1 MNETISRNDRVP
13 VIRDVDVLVA
23 GCGVSGI
30 FAALAAAR
38 EGARVFVVDRLYAP
52 GGNIGPGM
60 LVGAW
65 VAQDWKS
72 FILKDGR
79 YPIGIVQDF
88 IDRVD
93 KHLGDVPYTY
103 PTMSHAVSRVTLE

>member
-1 MNETISRNDRVP
+1 MTETMSRNDQVP
-13 VIRDVDVLVA
+13 VIRDVDVLIA

-60 LVGAW
+60 LVGAFLGQDRNTGW
-65 VAQDWKS
+65 VRGLD
-72 FILKDGR
+72 KDR
-79 YPIGIVQDF
+79 
-88 IDRVD
+88 
-93 KHLGDVPYTY
+93 TY
-103 PTMSHAVSRVTLE
+103 GGPA